1 MRMYVPTKI
10 FCSES
15 AKTYNIFP
23 ISLNGIP
30 PFSSERSWKTR
41 FKESELTKSINI
53 ATVSQNFT
61 RQANL
66 CNQSELTNRS
76 WKTRFKEDT
85 KDDIKRKTYVYE
97 IFSKIS
103 HMQSKIMKLGEN
115 YFCSEKIKW
124 SKFQNFSHTL
134 LRVTTV

>member
-1 MRMYVPTKI
+1 MCMYVPTKI

-15 AKTYNIFP
+15 AETYNIFP

-30 PFSSERSWKTR
+30 PFSSE
-41 FKESELTKSINI
+41 SELK
-53 ATVSQNFT
+53 
-61 RQANL
+61 
-66 CNQSELTNRS
+66 NQVQRRHKGRHN
-76 WKTRFKEDT
+76 
-85 KDDIKRKTYVYE
+85 VYE

-103 HMQSKIMKLGEN
+103 HMQPKIMKFGEN